1 MTGRGRTPAPDR
13 RRLERQIRLS
23 RLALLWE
30 RLWPALRWTMATL
43 GAFAV
48 ASLLGLWEA
57 APLWLHA
64 ALLAGF
70 AAALAA
76 ALWSARGAARP
87 PERAAA
93 VRRLER
99 ESGLP
104 HRPLSAQFDSPA
116 GAAGAARDALW
127 RAHRDRAA
135 RLLGRLRVG
144 WPRASLAA
152 HDPWALRGL
161 LALAAAVSLAFAGD
175 RAGQRFAA
183 AFAFDKPGAEAP
195 PGRLTA
201 WVDPPEHTGLAPI
214 FLTPP
219 GGVAP
224 GAPAP
229 EGAHDVIAGSVLHAR
244 VLGGAAAPM
253 LATGAA
259 EQNFAAAGENN
270 YALRRALDSDVQ
282 ARVVQDGRALGAW
295 RFSVAPD
302 APPEAE
308 LAGPP
313 ESTRRGVLRLGYRAA
328 DDFGLDEIS
337 VHIRRDGGGDAWPI
351 DFSLPLPGLAPTE
364 AEEWS
369 YRDLTAHP
377 WAGLDAV
384 LELTAV
390 DNAGQRGRAEPLAFA
405 LPERPF
411 AHPVAVEIVARRRAL
426 ALDAGAA
433 AEVAE
438 ALAALLAEP
447 EAFAGDAVAFLGLA
461 AARTRLEHT
470 ARRLDRRS
478 VIDLLWDVALR
489 IEDGALSLAERALR
503 EAQEDLREALREGAA
518 PEELAGL
525 MDRLQEALDE
535 YLDRLAESGRE
546 AEELD
551 DGETAA
557 LDPDSLRRGRDDL
570 QRMIQDARDLAETG
584 ARDAAQ
590 QLLQRLQELLENME
604 PARPERNP
612 QTAGG
617 DPMRELREIMED
629 QQELLEETWRRA
641 ARQEGEN
648 ERLTEAGE
656 PTAAERQEAL
666 RRALGEFMRRLGE
679 AGGDIPEPLGRAER
693 RMRDAGEELARER
706 PDRAADAQARAL
718 GELQRGAEMAMNE
731 MLAGRSGQRPGRDGA
746 RRDEVRDPFGR
757 LPPGEG
763 GDPGGFVEVPT
774 RSAVQRSR
782 EIRDELRRRAG
793 ERSRARVDL
802 DYIDRLLDMY

>member
-1 MTGRGRTPAPDR
+1 M
-13 RRLERQIRLS
+13 
-23 RLALLWE
+23 
-30 RLWPALRWTMATL
+30 
-43 GAFAV
+43 
-48 ASLLGLWEA
+48 
-57 APLWLHA
+57 
-64 ALLAGF
+64 
-70 AAALAA
+70 
-76 ALWSARGAARP
+76 
-87 PERAAA
+87 
-93 VRRLER
+93 
-99 ESGLP
+99 
-104 HRPLSAQFDSPA
+104 
-116 GAAGAARDALW
+116 
-127 RAHRDRAA
+127 
-135 RLLGRLRVG
+135 
-144 WPRASLAA
+144 
-152 HDPWALRGL
+152 
-161 LALAAAVSLAFAGD
+161 
-175 RAGQRFAA
+175 
-183 AFAFDKPGAEAP
+183 
-195 PGRLTA
+195 
-201 WVDPPEHTGLAPI
+201 
-214 FLTPP
+214 
-219 GGVAP
+219 
-224 GAPAP
+224 
-229 EGAHDVIAGSVLHAR
+229 
-244 VLGGAAAPM
+244 
-253 LATGAA
+253 
-259 EQNFAAAGENN
+259 
-270 YALRRALDSDVQ
+270 
-282 ARVVQDGRALGAW
+282 
-295 RFSVAPD
+295 
-302 APPEAE
+302 
-308 LAGPP
+308 
-313 ESTRRGVLRLGYRAA
+313 LRLGYRAA

-337 VHIRRDGGGDAWPI
+337 VHIRRDGGDDAWPI

-384 LELTAV
+384 LELSAV

-470 ARRLDRRS
+470 AKRLDRRS

-551 DGETAA
+551 DGETAE

-746 RRDEVRDPFGR
+746 RRDEGPR
-757 LPPGEG
+757 
-763 GDPGGFVEVPT
+763 T
-774 RSAVQRSR
+774 RSAACPPARAATPAASSRSR
-782 EIRDELRRRAG
+782 PARRSSAAARFRDELRRRAG
-793 ERSRARVDL
+793 RTLPRPRRSRLHRPPARHVLSGRGRARRGLHAVHARRPDPRTPRRRQRQ
-802 DYIDRLLDMY
+802 DEFRTARRRLSAVAA